1 MESLKQLKDTRKKL
15 NVPLIVLSAGQKA
28 HYSIAS
34 QKLWNEMQ
42 REILE
47 ISSEGELIIAENSA
61 HYIQNDEPK
70 VVVYAIKKLI
80 ENN

>member
-1 MESLKQLKDTRKKL
+1 
-15 NVPLIVLSAGQKA
+15 
-28 HYSIAS
+28 
-34 QKLWNEMQ
+34 MQ
-42 REILE
+42 GEILE